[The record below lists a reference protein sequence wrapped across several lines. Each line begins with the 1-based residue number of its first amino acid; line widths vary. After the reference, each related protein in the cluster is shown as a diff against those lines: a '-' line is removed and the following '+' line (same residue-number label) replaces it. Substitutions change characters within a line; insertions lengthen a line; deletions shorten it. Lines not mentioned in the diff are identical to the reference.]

1 MKCNWILFIIL
12 FLGCSNSDSPK
23 EASSAPKMDARV
35 LSSMIHRNEKEVEV
49 PEEKEIIKK
58 EEPVVEIPE
67 VKVVEEKQ
75 AEAIKV
81 VEEAAIFTGTR
92 QVLSMLDEIPVAG
105 EGQYIVEPPIDTSG
119 YASLE
124 EYYAKAFEGYH
135 EYLTD
140 GVDFPVGKPDGK
152 GYYIA
157 QKYLQNRH
165 LGDDFNANTGGN
177 TDLGDPVYAIAN
189 GIVSFAYD
197 LEGGWGNTIRIVH
210 RHPQGDMVESLYSHL
225 DEIKVSF
232 GQFVKRGDL
241 IGTIGTAHGQYAAH
255 LHLEIRT
262 QVNMPLGRGYSDKPI
277 DGYTAPTPFI
287 RQNRPRW

>member
-1 MKCNWILFIIL
+1 MKFNWILLIIL
-12 FLGCSNSDSPK
+12 FLGCDK
-23 EASSAPKMDARV
+23 GSAPKEI
-35 LSSMIHRNEKEVEV
+35 LSSPKMETKMLASLIHTGRKENTVERKKPKVEKITKGI
-49 PEEKEIIKK
+49 PEKK
-58 EEPVVEIPE
+58 EGIVKKKRKRRTIPVES
-67 VKVVEEKQ
+67 
-75 AEAIKV
+75 
-81 VEEAAIFTGTR
+81 R
-92 QVLSMLDEIPVAG
+92 QVLSRLDEIPVAPEG
-105 EGQYIVEPPIDTSG
+105 EFIIEPPIDTSG

-135 EYLTD
+135 QYLTD

-197 LEGGWGNTIRIVH
+197 LKGGWGNTVRIVH
-210 RHPQGDMVESLYSHL
+210 RHPQGDMVESLCSHL
-225 DEIKVSF
+225 KEIHVSF
-232 GQFVKRGDL
+232 GQFVKRGDQ
-241 IGTIGTAHGQYAAH
+241 IGTIGTAHGLYSAH
-255 LHLEIRT
+255 LHFEIRT
-262 QVNMPLGRGYSDKPI
+262 QVNMPLGKGYSDKPI